1 MLENDVSILTCLKCH
16 KSLPDG
22 SKYCP
27 FCGEMIPKIDPIV
40 TKFGD
45 LIDSVPCD
53 HSITIHQV
61 LIDIQTVHVSDTLE
75 NKELAELY
83 AILIAEKYEIKT
95 KISEAL
101 GLSVWVYEID
111 SSKWRDFGYRQ
122 LERLTFKLADLIES
136 HQKRFNETE
145 EERAQRYADRMGVS
159 FETGFRLMKNE
170 EEAKRKKE
178 QEEIEHIIRASEA
191 KNRNQQTPK
200 RINHDKLQAAIE
212 KKEKQAKEEYKKW
225 VARNKYEKRQKLL
238 NKSKSILSAIPL
250 SILGLFEVYFIYG
263 LAVLIIALIF
273 TAVSYIPILSGL
285 VDLLFR
291 IREDTPDMFAMFIGA
306 IIAYVCSIEIAERIV
321 KNTATRK
328 LTLTLTGIY
337 LIVFNV
343 LFLIINVI
351 ANNNA
356 LPNLFLGIAG
366 IATLVKGKNT

>member
-1 MLENDVSILTCLKCH
+1 MLEHDVTTLTCFKCH
-16 KSLPDG
+16 KTLPNG

-27 FCGEMIPKIDPIV
+27 FCGEMIPKVDPVV

-53 HSITIHQV
+53 HSITLHQ
-61 LIDIQTVHVSDTLE
+61 LHIDIQTVHVSDDLK

-83 AILIAEKYEIKT
+83 AILIAEKYEIQT
-95 KISEAL
+95 RISDAL
-101 GLSVWVYEID
+101 GLSSVYVYKIN
-111 SSKWRDFGYRQ
+111 SSKWRDFGYHQ
-122 LERLTFKLADLIES
+122 LDHLTFKLADLIES

-145 EERAQRYADRMGVS
+145 KERVQRYADRIGVS
-159 FETGFRLMKNE
+159 FETGLRLMKLEEEE

-178 QEEIEHIIRASEA
+178 QEEIEHIKRAREA
-191 KNRNQQTPK
+191 EDRNQQAPAPIDHK
-200 RINHDKLQAAIE
+200 NPSKQLNQA
-212 KKEKQAKEEYKKW
+212 
-225 VARNKYEKRQKLL
+225 
-238 NKSKSILSAIPL
+238 KSILSAIPL
-250 SILGLFEVYFIYG
+250 SILGLFEVYLIYG

-273 TAVSYIPILSGL
+273 AAISYIPILSGL

-306 IIAYVCSIEIAERIV
+306 IIAYVCSVEITERIV

-356 LPNLFLGIAG
+356 LPNLSLGIAG
-366 IATLVKGKNT
+366 IAIFVKGKNLE